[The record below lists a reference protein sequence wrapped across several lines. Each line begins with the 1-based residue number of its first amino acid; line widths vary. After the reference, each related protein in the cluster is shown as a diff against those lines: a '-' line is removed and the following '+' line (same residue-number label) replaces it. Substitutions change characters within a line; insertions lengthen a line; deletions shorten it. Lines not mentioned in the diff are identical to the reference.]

1 MESITVYRNLLAGI
15 AAAVFLHTIFCQAS
29 PVVVRREVACFGEV
43 PTAVIPRD
51 SVPNWQ
57 NPGDCFFAVTETQ
70 TAQCLWCEHPV
81 VTVISNSTYCCAA
94 YRHCAKEDPPM
105 ITCDGF
111 VDTSKDY
118 QELAVDLQVFQKN
131 LSKTQEAAEL
141 NIEEVSAIVSALTE
155 LPALVAILNETVE
168 NVWMSLD
175 NLTGNTTAPDGDQL

>member
-1 MESITVYRNLLAGI
+1 
-15 AAAVFLHTIFCQAS
+15 
-29 PVVVRREVACFGEV
+29 
-43 PTAVIPRD
+43 
-51 SVPNWQ
+51 
-57 NPGDCFFAVTETQ
+57 
-70 TAQCLWCEHPV
+70 
-81 VTVISNSTYCCAA
+81 
-94 YRHCAKEDPPM
+94 M